1 MVRYRHTLL
10 HADRILGAIEVV
22 DPMKG
27 VLNIDALWVKGFPVS
42 RIYRVSDTDELLDAL
57 GRLDAGEA
65 VMLMPGSYELGETVV
80 LDKPFTGI
88 IGSWDSELVF
98 GDSVGTGVVL
108 RGHGCFLYGLSISK
122 NTYGGIGVEAYGY
135 GYNVSA
141 QRIVWIRIKGW
152 GTAVRAYQS
161 YGSVIAFNNI
171 KSNYGVSIDASSG
184 VLVAMNTVQSY
195 RQGYGVGVRIFY
207 GGGNT
212 VYGNTLAYHQYGVVV
227 SSSNGN
233 TVTDNYI
240 EGGSVAPSA
249 YIILRSAYGFTP
261 QPPSKHNVIRNN
273 RCVSESVPTNGIVE
287 ADGDGNVI
295 LDNMVVAENKIVIS
309 GASTVYNIW

>member
-10 HADRILGAIEVV
+10 HANRILGSVEVV

-42 RIYRVSDTDELLDAL
+42 RIYRVSDTDGLLDAIA
-57 GRLDAGEA
+57 GLDSGEA
-65 VMLMPGSYELGETVV
+65 VLLMPGRYEIRDTIV
-80 LDKPFTGI
+80 LDKPLTGI
-88 IGSWDSELVF
+88 IGSWDSVLVF
-98 GDSVGTGVVL
+98 GDNVGTGVSL
-108 RGHGCFLYGLSISK
+108 HGHGCFLYGLSISK
-122 NTYGGIGVEAYGY
+122 NTYGGIGVEAIGY
-135 GYNVSA
+135 GYSVSA
-141 QRIVWIRIKGW
+141 QRIMWLRISGW

-171 KSNYGVSIDASSG
+171 TSNYGVSIDASYG
-184 VLVAMNTVQSY
+184 VMVVMNMVQSY

-212 VYGNTLAYHQYGVVV
+212 VYSNTLAYHQYGVVV

-240 EGGSVAPSA
+240 EGGNVAPSA

-261 QPPSKHNVIRNN
+261 QPPSRYNVVRNN
-273 RCVSESVPTNGIVE
+273 RCVSGAVPNNGIVE

-295 LDNMVVAENKIVIS
+295 LDNMVVAQNKIVIS
-309 GASTVYNIW
+309 GSSTVYNIW